1 MDKVLQRDMKY
12 VFTNGVNAMKAAGA
26 TELAID
32 AWIDGFVLAAK
43 TAGVSLPKIPSQSVD
58 LEADA
63 GDIYDHATH
72 YVPGGFIDTKQVRV
86 VGVKEHI
93 IPLGNFRDPIDVNND
108 VLSNSK
114 LHEQNAVSVK
124 EIHDM
129 CSQIL
134 DRQKLDEGMLD
145 EVMAGINRISKLC
158 ESARKHLE
166 VPNETSTT
174 PWDEDVAMV
183 FYFNNMPSEVLEEWM
198 RRYYGSGATVK
209 SIKLQAYNKGTSV
222 GAILMEKLKYRYT
235 TLESL
240 MKGVCT

>member
-32 AWIDGFVLAAK
+32 AWVDGFVLAAK
-43 TAGVSLPKIPSQSVD
+43 TAGVSLPKIPSLSVD

-63 GDIYDHATH
+63 GDIYAA
-72 YVPGGFIDTKQVRV
+72 GGFTDAKHVRV
-86 VGVKEHI
+86 VDVKEHI
-93 IPLGNFRDPIDVNND
+93 IPLGSFRDPIDVNND

-114 LHEQNAVSVK
+114 LHEQNAASVK
-124 EIHDM
+124 QIHDM

-183 FYFNNMPSEVLEEWM
+183 SYFNNMPSEVLEEWM

-209 SIKLQAYNKGTSV
+209 SIKLQAYNKGTTV
-222 GAILMEKLKYRYT
+222 GAILMEKLKYRYA

-240 MKGVCT
+240 MKGE